1 MNFMSTMKNQGI
13 QLDLKYCE
21 RCGGLWLRPQ
31 GTNGVYCAIC
41 SKHLAAMP
49 KRGEAPPPKTRRRR
63 RKTVVRMDEMAS
75 DRELTSFES
84 LRAVEAWV

>member
-1 MNFMSTMKNQGI
+1 MNFVSRMKNQEI

-31 GTNGVYCAIC
+31 GTNGVFCAIC
-41 SKHLAAMP
+41 SEHLAAMP
-49 KRGEAPPPKTRRRR
+49 TRGEAPPPKTRRRR

-75 DRELTSFES
+75 DRELNSLEC